1 MPVKFL
7 KQAFLFFAH
16 EYGQVIFAE
25 RKLEMDAPHI
35 RVDDMRFNIERT
47 VGEPGA
53 ACGIVHI
60 IERKGAGLQIAE
72 TKLYRIR
79 FLLIKERKRS
89 DVLIVGSLAKMN
101 GETFKLSV
109 RIRKVLPFILFPIS
123 DVLVPC
129 SGSSLSVEAACARRR
144 AVSVS
149 SGRACSCIWG
159 SSSS

>member
-7 KQAFLFFAH
+7 EQAFLFFAH

-35 RVDDMRFNIERT
+35 RVNDMRFDIERT

-101 GETFKLSV
+101 GETFKSGIV
-109 RIRKVLPFILFPIS
+109 CPDTKGFAVYFISNIG
-123 DVLVPC
+123 C
-129 SGSSLSVEAACARRR
+129 IGSLQRFEFER
-144 AVSVS
+144 
-149 SGRACSCIWG
+149 G
-159 SSSS
+159 SRPEHPVCPRS

>member
-7 KQAFLFFAH
+7 EQAFLFFAH

-35 RVDDMRFNIERT
+35 RVNDMRFDIERT

-101 GETFKLSV
+101 FQIRNCLSGYERFCRLFYFQYRMYWLPAAV
-109 RIRKVLPFILFPIS
+109 RV
-123 DVLVPC
+123 
-129 SGSSLSVEAACARRR
+129 
-144 AVSVS
+144 
-149 SGRACSCIWG
+149 
-159 SSSS
+159 